1 MNRLSVL
8 IAAAA
13 VGALA
18 TPPAMA
24 QQTLK
29 VGVLHCEKVPGEG
42 VNLLIHS
49 VSVIDCAFIT
59 PDGRESYKGEAGIGL
74 GIDLEWSNDKTISY
88 AVVAATK
95 NVPIGSHALAGK
107 YYGVRGSASVGVGVG
122 AQVLVGSGDKN
133 VTLQPLAVES
143 GTGFG
148 VAGGLGYLYLE
159 PGD

>member
-1 MNRLSVL
+1 MKRVF
-8 IAAAA
+8 AVFVAA
-13 VGALA
+13 VVGVVAAL
-18 TPPAMA
+18 PASA
-24 QQTLK
+24 QGTLK

-42 VNLLIHS
+42 LNLLIHS

-59 PDGRESYKGEAGIGL
+59 PDGQEAYKGEAGIGL

-88 AVVAATK
+88 AVLAATK
-95 NVPIGSHALAGK
+95 DVPIGSHALAGK
-107 YYGVRGSASVGVGVG
+107 YYGARASASVGVGVG
-122 AQVLVGSGDKN
+122 AQVLVGGGQDS

-148 VAGGLGYLYLE
+148 VAGGIGYLYLE